1 MLQIQQ
7 YVKPD
12 SLEEAYELLRKNRNN
27 QILGGMI
34 WLKMQ
39 DRVIP
44 KGIDIAHLVSD
55 EIIEDEHGF
64 TIGAM
69 TSLHALETHK
79 SLNTWCHNLFY
90 EACKD
95 IVGVQLRN
103 LATVGG
109 SIYSRFGFSD
119 ILCALLVL
127 PCEVHLFHKGV
138 VSLQEY
144 AKQAYTQ
151 DIITHIYI
159 SKKQLQSASFTCVRK
174 SATDLSVLNVAASCY
189 DDKLFVSVGATPK
202 RAQCYV
208 FETSMDKET
217 VAKYLQ
223 ETIVCEDNFR
233 GSKEYRT
240 KLVYAL
246 VLRALTQMEGNVCK

>member
-12 SLEEAYELLRKNRNN
+12 SLQEAYELLCKNRNN

-39 DRVIP
+39 DRTIP
-44 KGIDIAHLVSD
+44 KAIDIAHLVSD
-55 EIIEDEHGF
+55 QIIEDDHGF

-69 TSLHALETHK
+69 TSLHTLESHK
-79 SLNTWCHNLFY
+79 GLNTWCYDLFY

-95 IVGVQLRN
+95 IVGIQLRN
-103 LATVGG
+103 LATLGG
-109 SIYSRFGFSD
+109 SVYSRFGFSD

-127 PCEVHLFHKGV
+127 PCEVHLHHQGV
-138 VSLQEY
+138 VSIQEY
-144 AKQAYTQ
+144 ANEEYKQ
-151 DIITHIYI
+151 DIITHLYI
-159 SKKQLQSASFTCVRK
+159 PKKQLQSASFVCVRK
-174 SATDLSVLNVAASCY
+174 SATDLSVLNVAASIY
-189 DDKLFVSVGATPK
+189 DNQIYVSVGATPK
-202 RAQCYV
+202 RAQCYK
-208 FETSMDKET
+208 FEITRKKEEI
-217 VAKYLQ
+217 AKYLQ

-246 VLRALTQMEGNVCK
+246 VLRALTQMEDHICK